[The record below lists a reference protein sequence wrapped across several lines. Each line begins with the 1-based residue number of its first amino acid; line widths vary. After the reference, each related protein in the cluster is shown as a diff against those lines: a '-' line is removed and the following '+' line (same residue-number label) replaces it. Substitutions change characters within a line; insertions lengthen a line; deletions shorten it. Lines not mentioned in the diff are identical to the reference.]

1 MEFLH
6 GELLNK
12 SYALSLSDQYWLKEE
27 TSNIQWKDINFFSN
41 DFEYKTLLHS
51 RNNTTDGMLQKGWII
66 ENGKRILVKG
76 TYTFNREK
84 PFNEKY
90 RSPFINSTSQ
100 IDVLKD

>member
-1 MEFLH
+1 
-6 GELLNK
+6 
-12 SYALSLSDQYWLKEE
+12 
-27 TSNIQWKDINFFSN
+27 
-41 DFEYKTLLHS
+41 
-51 RNNTTDGMLQKGWII
+51 MLQKGWII

-84 PFNEKY
+84 PINEKY

>member
-1 MEFLH
+1 
-6 GELLNK
+6 
-12 SYALSLSDQYWLKEE
+12 
-27 TSNIQWKDINFFSN
+27 
-41 DFEYKTLLHS
+41 
-51 RNNTTDGMLQKGWII
+51 MLQKGWII